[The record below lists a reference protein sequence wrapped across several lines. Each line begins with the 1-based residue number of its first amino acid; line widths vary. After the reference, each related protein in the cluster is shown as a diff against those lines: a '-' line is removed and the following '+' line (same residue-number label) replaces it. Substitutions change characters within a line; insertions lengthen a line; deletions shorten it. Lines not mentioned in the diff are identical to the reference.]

1 MSARRYIHTRQS
13 GQELLEFG
21 LVLPIL
27 LLIVVGVADLGRL
40 FHATITIANASRR
53 GARYAISYGYQNI
66 GGVVTIDKTATI
78 NRTQNEAQNSGI
90 TLDSITVICPPV
102 DNCVQGGPVRVSV
115 THDFQFWITLF
126 VGSGMTL
133 SHNTEMKI
141 PW

>member
-1 MSARRYIHTRQS
+1 M
-13 GQELLEFG
+13 LEFG
-21 LVLPIL
+21 LILPIL

-53 GARYAISYGYQNI
+53 GARYAISYGYQSND
-66 GGVVTIDKTATI
+66 GVVTIDTAATI

-90 TLDSITVICPPV
+90 TLDSVIVYCPGG
-102 DNCVQGGPVRVSV
+102 CVHGGPVVVAV
-115 THDFQFWITLF
+115 THDFQFWIALF